1 MAKKQPTWFDQVTRV
16 SKHLAIVVAVL
27 SSLSAIS
34 GAAWS
39 LFEFARAT
47 RDKARV
53 AQIAQLT
60 SYASFGELLKR
71 YHEIEEKTD
80 AFLRVHRRTN
90 WTAKANELLKKYET
104 GASMYYSPDLRD
116 FRYIHQFYE
125 ELGTIIRFNA
135 VDFELVFQL
144 VTFPSDFYENTKP
157 LQDFLS
163 NHWFELREEPKKR
176 ILEDFGF
183 NLQELSRNYE
193 ARRKNQP
200 LSWSKP

>member
-1 MAKKQPTWFDQVTRV
+1 MTKRQPTWFDRVSRV

-27 SSLSAIS
+27 SSLSAIA

-47 RDKARV
+47 REQSRV

-60 SYASFGELLKR
+60 SYASFGQLLKG
-71 YHEIEEKTD
+71 YHEVEEKTD
-80 AFLRVHRRTN
+80 AFLRQHRRAD
-90 WTAKANELLKKYET
+90 WKVEAPALLKKYET
-104 GASMYYSPDLRD
+104 GASMYYSPELRD
-116 FRYIHQFYE
+116 FREIHQFYE

-144 VTFPSDFYENTKP
+144 VTFPSDFYDSTKP

-163 NHWFELREEPKKR
+163 NHWFELRPDPSKR
-176 ILEDFGF
+176 ILKDFGF
-183 NLQELSRNYE
+183 NLKELSENYE

-200 LSWSKP
+200 VRWSKP